1 MNCWEILG
9 IAETSEEGKIQEA
22 YRQKLP
28 GFHPEED
35 PEGFR
40 RLRGA
45 FEEALQAAAA
55 LRASQEMPE
64 GKAKEVDML
73 DNREIR
79 DFLKEAEKIYGNY
92 ALRIS
97 PGEWEKLLSSPVC
110 QDLETQRDAGWAL
123 LSFLMDHFYL
133 PRPALKR

>member
-79 DFLKEAEKIYGNY
+79 DFLKEA
-92 ALRIS
+92 
-97 PGEWEKLLSSPVC
+97 
-110 QDLETQRDAGWAL
+110 
-123 LSFLMDHFYL
+123 
-133 PRPALKR
+133 

>member
-55 LRASQEMPE
+55 LGLFKGSRKNLRQLCAEDFAGGMGKTAVKPGVPGFGNAE
-64 GKAKEVDML
+64 GCGMGTFKLFDGS
-73 DNREIR
+73 
-79 DFLKEAEKIYGNY
+79 FLP
-92 ALRIS
+92 S
-97 PGEWEKLLSSPVC
+97 PG
-110 QDLETQRDAGWAL
+110 
-123 LSFLMDHFYL
+123 L
-133 PRPALKR
+133 P